1 MARRRSG
8 RHAGPASH
16 TISEREKQTMTD
28 QPPNPDEH
36 EQIPP
41 AGPPEQPAA
50 EEPTA
55 EQPTRQAPAP
65 EPPRRLVRSRTHRVI
80 AGVCGG
86 LAEYLRVDPVIVRVV
101 AVALVFAGGAGVL
114 LYLAAMLL
122 VPKEGE
128 GGGPAEAPGRAV
140 TIAGVVVLV
149 VAIGVVLPFHGG
161 WWGGGALVLGLVAL
175 AGLVVWRLASG
186 ERYPK
191 DVGAILRA
199 SALGVGL
206 LALCGALA
214 LGAGW
219 AAAAGGGDVVAGT
232 VIAAGALLVAGAFL
246 DRRARWL
253 ILLALAI
260 ALPAGV
266 VSAADID
273 VTGGTGERT
282 YRPAGVTDVRD
293 AYRVGVGRLV
303 VDLRGAHL
311 PPGDRHVKL
320 GIGVGEALLLVAPGV
335 CVSSAAHVGVGGV
348 SIFDRS
354 GGGVDV
360 AWEDQRSAPSATPR
374 LIVDGD
380 VGVGALIVSHRDDQ
394 HAFDGG
400 FHREHGETN
409 GACA

>member
-1 MARRRSG
+1 
-8 RHAGPASH
+8 
-16 TISEREKQTMTD
+16 MTD
-28 QPPNPDEH
+28 QPANPDE
-36 EQIPP
+36 
-41 AGPPEQPAA
+41 
-50 EEPTA
+50 
-55 EQPTRQAPAP
+55 QPTTPAP
-65 EPPRRLVRSRTHRVI
+65 EPPRRLLRSRTNRLI

-86 LAEYLRVDPVIVRVV
+86 VAEYLRVDPVIVRVV

-122 VPKEGE
+122 VPKEGAD
-128 GGGPAEAPGRAV
+128 GGPAEPPGRAV

-186 ERYPK
+186 ERYPG
-191 DVGAILRA
+191 DVGSLLRA

-253 ILLALAI
+253 ILPALAI

-266 VSAADID
+266 VSAAGID
-273 VTGGTGERT
+273 ARGGVGDRS
-282 YRPAGVTDVRD
+282 YRPAGVADVRD

-320 GIGVGEALLLVAPGV
+320 GVGVGEALLLVPPGV
-335 CVSSAAHVGVGGV
+335 CVSSAAHLGVGGV

-354 GGGVDV
+354 SGGVDV
-360 AWEDQRSAPSATPR
+360 SWEDRRSAPSGAPR
-374 LIVDGD
+374 VIVDGE
-380 VGVGALIVSHRDDQ
+380 VGVGALIVSHRDDN
-394 HAFDGG
+394 HAFDGR
-400 FHREHGETN
+400 HERRRGETN